1 MFHLVSPDSLKPFM
15 ILLLDMTKKELLY
28 HLDMVCAS
36 LMVAASILVPFAL
49 YFYGV
54 LPL

>member
-1 MFHLVSPDSLKPFM
+1 MVANSVDLHYNRTMMKEKIISALDLVA
-15 ILLLDMTKKELLY
+15 
-28 HLDMVCAS
+28 AS
-36 LMVAASILVPFAL
+36 LMMAASIAVPFAL

>member
-1 MFHLVSPDSLKPFM
+1 MNSPLT
-15 ILLLDMTKKELLY
+15 LLLDMTKKEMLY